1 MIQIR
6 LFFRVVFCLFMGV
19 IWEVRNIV
27 GVRSYWINEISIFEG
42 DFFGIG
48 GFKSFLS
55 DFYGYRVESY
65 FFGELE
71 DQILSI
77 CVF

>member
-1 MIQIR
+1 
-6 LFFRVVFCLFMGV
+6 MGV

-27 GVRSYWINEISIFEG
+27 GVRSYRINEISIFEG

-71 DQILSI
+71 D
-77 CVF
+77 